1 MAVILITGGSGLLAI
16 NWAIQ
21 RRNTDQVH
29 CLMHHRM
36 INIDG
41 VTSHAADLLD
51 LKATRALVEEI
62 APDIIVHTAGLTN
75 VNECELDP
83 EKSRIANF
91 QTAENVARICAAL
104 SIKLVHISTDH
115 LFDGSTALASETH
128 PVAPQNNY
136 ARHKYEAEQAVTAHH
151 QDALV
156 IRTTFFGWGPH
167 YRRSF
172 SDNILDML
180 ENEGDLHMFDDVF
193 FTPLSTRR
201 LIDLTH
207 RVIDLGYSGILNIC
221 GGERISKYEFSVK
234 LAKVFGHDPDFIQ
247 PVQAGRRRSHVRR
260 PQDLSLSSSRMN
272 ELLGLAPATV
282 DEVIDDLKT
291 DLPLRD
297 EIRRLDKVIPYGK
310 HYVDQND
317 INAVVKTLQS
327 GSLTQGPTIPA
338 FEKRIAEYVGV
349 QYAVAVSS
357 ATAGLHLAY
366 KALGLGPGQSV
377 LTSPIT
383 FVSTANAAEFC
394 GGKAR
399 FADVDSETVNLDYVG
414 AEKAIASHDDISI
427 VAPVLFGG
435 AADGMPELAT
445 MARARG
451 KKIVEDAAHGLGGAY
466 QCGAKIGSC
475 KYSDCTVFSL
485 HPVKS
490 IAAGE
495 GGIITTN
502 DEATYRSLLRLRS
515 HGINKNDDPFVATE
529 NAFTDGA
536 LNPWYYE
543 MRDIGYH
550 YRITDIQISLAMSQ
564 LDKLDAF
571 IQRRRDLVHRYR
583 EWCRNLP
590 FLEHAQ
596 NIDPDCSA
604 NHLFVGAFDFAQIN
618 FNRNTFMHALRT
630 ENIISQVHYIP
641 VVMQP
646 YYANQ
651 GNRIKDFPAAAAYY
665 DKALSLPLYYAL
677 EDAELSHVMK
687 VIERLAQHG

>member
-1 MAVILITGGSGLLAI
+1 MAVILITGGSGLLAV

-21 RRNTDQVH
+21 RRNADQVH

-41 VTSHAADLLD
+41 VTSHTADLLD
-51 LKATRALVEEI
+51 TNATKTLVKEI
-62 APDIIVHTAGLTN
+62 APDLIVHTAGLTN
-75 VNECELDP
+75 VDECERDP
-83 EKSRIANF
+83 EKSWTANF
-91 QTAENVARICAAL
+91 QIAENIARICAELA
-104 SIKLVHISTDH
+104 IRLVHISTDH
-115 LFDGSTALASETH
+115 LFDGSKPLASEMR

-136 ARHKYEAEQAVTAHH
+136 ARHKYEAEQSVIGHH
-151 QDALV
+151 QDALI

-167 YRRSF
+167 YRPSF
-172 SDNILDML
+172 SDNILDSL
-180 ENEGDLHMFDDVF
+180 ENEGDLYMFDDVF

-234 LAKVFGHDPDFIQ
+234 LAKAFGHDPDFIQ
-247 PVQAGRRRSHVRR
+247 PVQATRRRNNVNR
-260 PQDLSLSSSRMN
+260 PHDLSLSSSLMN
-272 ELLGLAPATV
+272 ELTGLEPVTI
-282 DEVIDDLKT
+282 DEVINDLKT
-291 DLPLRD
+291 DLPLRG
-297 EIRRLDKVIPYGK
+297 EIRRLGKVIPYGK
-310 HYVDQND
+310 HFIDQND

-327 GSLTQGPTIPA
+327 PSLTQGPTIPA
-338 FEKRIAEYVGV
+338 FEERIAEYVGV
-349 QYAVAVSS
+349 KYAVAVSS

-399 FADVDSETVNLDYVG
+399 FADVDPETINLG
-414 AEKAIASHDDISI
+414 FKTAQKALDANDDISI

-435 AADGMPELAT
+435 AADGIPELAM
-445 MARARG
+445 MARKRG
-451 KKIVEDAAHGLGGAY
+451 KNIVEDAAHGLGGTYA
-466 QCGAKIGSC
+466 CGTKIGSC

-502 DEATYRSLLRLRS
+502 DEETYRRLLRLRS
-515 HGINKNDDPFVATE
+515 HGINKNDDPFVAKE
-529 NAFTDGA
+529 NAFTDGD

-543 MRDIGYH
+543 MNDIGYH
-550 YRITDIQISLAMSQ
+550 YRITDIQISLALSQ

-571 IQRRRDLVHRYR
+571 IERRRDLVHRYR
-583 EWCRNLP
+583 EWCRGLP
-590 FLEHAQ
+590 FLQHAQ
-596 NIDPDCSA
+596 KIDPDCSA
-604 NHLFVGAFDFAQIN
+604 NHLFVGAFDFAGIN
-618 FNRNTFMHALRT
+618 LNRNILMHALRA
-630 ENIISQVHYIP
+630 ENIVSQVHYIP
-641 VVMQP
+641 VVIQP

-651 GNRIKDFPAAAAYY
+651 GNRIEDFPAAAAYY

-687 VIERLAQHG
+687 VIERLTRHG